1 MNVNRAFI
9 EHENGYFNWL
19 KEKMSEFG
27 VEVVTTDDFDDL
39 FDLNSEISKAGESND
54 KGLDLVAIDL
64 KERPT
69 KLDEHFILN
78 GLESWK
84 YSVIYSCVKNY
95 RNSIVLVDPDD
106 FKLVIESLNECGDIT
121 LQDRRLLSLKALY
134 RLLRIGSL
142 THKELS
148 ELFATEKFET
158 LILEEIIPLR
168 YGENPHQFAH
178 ISKIAKE
185 KAFFDF
191 VDEDKLFSMSY
202 NNLVDLHL
210 AIVALKSLGSK
221 FAVRVHHGS
230 IVEVKKQN
238 LDFEKARGVLV
249 ANFVNDDLIE
259 ALKENELDVVALP
272 DTSKVKA
279 KKILNFDESK
289 IVLSDKLYRHLDG
302 NFIVQ
307 TSDELDKMRFISEKN
322 DEQYRWANVIAAL
335 SNSMAC
341 CIFKNGE
348 MLALG
353 SGQPDQIDAM
363 EIALIR
369 AKRESKDVSDAIFAF
384 DGPIKDMRVVDAL
397 ITIGTGTIIEPGGS
411 KKDKEVKERI
421 ENAGMKIV
429 FSGKRRYKH

>member
-1 MNVNRAFI
+1 M
-9 EHENGYFNWL
+9 EHGNGHFSWL
-19 KEKMSEFG
+19 KKKMSEFG
-27 VEVVTTDDFDDL
+27 VEVLTTDDFDDL
-39 FDLNSEISKAGESND
+39 FDLNYEISKAGESSD
-54 KGLDLVAIDL
+54 KGLDLIAIDL

-69 KLDEHFILN
+69 KLDENSILN
-78 GLESWK
+78 GVESWK
-84 YSVIYSCVKNY
+84 YSVVYSCMKNY

-106 FKLVIESLNECGDIT
+106 FELVIESLNECGDIT

-134 RLLRIGSL
+134 RLLRVGSL

-178 ISKIAKE
+178 ISKVAKE
-185 KAFFDF
+185 RAFFDF
-191 VDEDKLFSMSY
+191 VDENMLFTMSY
-202 NNLVDLHL
+202 NNLIDLHL
-210 AIVALKSLGSK
+210 AIVTLKNLGSE

-230 IVEVKKQN
+230 VVEVKKQN
-238 LDFEKARGVLV
+238 LNFKKARGVLV
-249 ANFVNDDLIE
+249 TNFVNDSLIK
-259 ALKENELDVVALP
+259 ALEENELDVVALP

-279 KKILNFDESK
+279 RKTLNFDVDK
-289 IVLSDKLYRHLDG
+289 VILSDKSYRHLDG
-302 NFIVQ
+302 NFIIQ
-307 TSDELDKMRFISEKN
+307 TSDELDKMRFISEES
-322 DEQYRWANVIAAL
+322 DEQYRWANVVAAL

-353 SGQPDQIDAM
+353 NGQPDQIDAL

-369 AKRESKDVSDAIFAF
+369 AKRESKDVSNAIFAF

-397 ITIGTGTIIEPGGS
+397 ITVGSGTIIEPGGS

-421 ENAGMKIV
+421 ENAGMKII

>member
-1 MNVNRAFI
+1 MNVNRAFV
-9 EHENGYFNWL
+9 EHESGHFGWL

-27 VEVVTTDDFDDL
+27 VEVVTIDNFDDL
-39 FDLNSEISKAGESND
+39 FDLNSEISKAGESNN

-64 KERPT
+64 KEKPT
-69 KLDEHFILN
+69 KLDERSILN

-84 YSVIYSCVKNY
+84 YSVIYSCMKNY

-106 FKLVIESLNECGDIT
+106 FELVIESLNECGDIT

-178 ISKIAKE
+178 VSKIAKE

-191 VDEDKLFSMSY
+191 VDEDVLFTMSY
-202 NNLVDLHL
+202 NNLIDLHL
-210 AIVALKSLGSK
+210 AIVALKNLGNE

-249 ANFVNDDLIE
+249 ANFINDDLIE

-279 KKILNFDESK
+279 KKTLNFDESK

-353 SGQPDQIDAM
+353 SGQPDQIDAL

-369 AKRESKDVSDAIFAF
+369 AKRESKDISDAIFAF
-384 DGPIKDMRVVDAL
+384 DGPIKDMRVVDVL
-397 ITIGTGTIIEPGGS
+397 ITIGSGTIIEPGGS

>member
-1 MNVNRAFI
+1 M
-9 EHENGYFNWL
+9 EHGNGHFSWL
-19 KEKMSEFG
+19 KKKMSEFG
-27 VEVVTTDDFDDL
+27 VEVLTTDDFDDL
-39 FDLNSEISKAGESND
+39 FDLNSEISKAGESSD

-69 KLDEHFILN
+69 KLDESSILN
-78 GLESWK
+78 GIESWK
-84 YSVIYSCVKNY
+84 YSVVYSCMKNY

-106 FKLVIESLNECGDIT
+106 FELVIESLNECGDIT

-134 RLLRIGSL
+134 RLLRVGSL

-178 ISKIAKE
+178 ISKVAKE
-185 KAFFDF
+185 RAFFDF
-191 VDEDKLFSMSY
+191 VDENMLFTMSY
-202 NNLVDLHL
+202 NNLIDLHL
-210 AIVALKSLGSK
+210 AIVTLKNLGNE

-230 IVEVKKQN
+230 IVEVKKRN
-238 LDFEKARGVLV
+238 LNFKKARGVLV
-249 ANFVNDDLIE
+249 ANFVNDSLIK
-259 ALKENELDVVALP
+259 ALEENELDVVALP
-272 DTSKVKA
+272 DTSKAKA
-279 KKILNFDESK
+279 RKTLNLDVDK
-289 IVLSDKLYRHLDG
+289 IVLSDKSYRHLDG
-302 NFIVQ
+302 NFIIQ
-307 TSDELDKMRFISEKN
+307 TSDELNKMRFISEES

-348 MLALG
+348 MLTLG
-353 SGQPDQIDAM
+353 SGQPDQIDAL

-369 AKRESKDVSDAIFAF
+369 AKRESKNVSNAIFAF

-397 ITIGTGTIIEPGGS
+397 ITVGSGTIIEPGGS

-421 ENAGMKIV
+421 ENTGMKII